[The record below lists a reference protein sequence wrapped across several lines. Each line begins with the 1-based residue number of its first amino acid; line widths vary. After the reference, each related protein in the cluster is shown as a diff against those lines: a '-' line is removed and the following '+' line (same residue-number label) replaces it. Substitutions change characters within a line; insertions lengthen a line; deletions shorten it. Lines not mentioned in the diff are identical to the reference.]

1 MLKIQIRNN
10 VFETN
15 SSMTHSLTICTKDE
29 YNAFDRG
36 ELAYIG
42 DAWGTFPLEWKDK
55 EFVPMDELIEWV
67 HKQEA
72 GEYAGYDSDEIICD
86 ACIYTELTQYIERN
100 EEMEFYEDEFTTP
113 SGDQMVAFGVYGY
126 D

>member
-1 MLKIQIRNN
+1 MSKIQIRNN

-29 YNAFDRG
+29 YDAFNHG

-42 DAWGTFPLEWKDK
+42 DAWGSFPPEWRDK
-55 EFVPMDELIEWV
+55 EFIPVDELMAWV
-67 HKQEA
+67 HKQETD
-72 GEYAGYDSDEIICD
+72 EYAGYDTDEIIRD
-86 ACIYTELTQYIERN
+86 ACVYTDVDQYIERN
-100 EEMEFYEDEFTTP
+100 EYSEFYEREFTTP
-113 SGDQMVAFGVYGY
+113 SGDQMVAFGVYGH

>member
-1 MLKIQIRNN
+1 MSKIQIRNN

-29 YNAFDRG
+29 YNAFNNG

-42 DAWGTFPLEWKDK
+42 DAWGSFPPEWKNK
-55 EFVPMDELIEWV
+55 EFIPVDELMAWV
-67 HKQEA
+67 HEQEETE
-72 GEYAGYDSDEIICD
+72 GIRFSTEDICSEY
-86 ACIYTELTQYIERN
+86 CIYPDMELYEGYHD
-100 EEMEFYEDEFTTP
+100 ELEFYEREFTTP
-113 SGDQMVAFGVYGY
+113 SGDQMVAFGVYGH